1 MKTETQM
8 KQEILT
14 DSEISDRAHSL
25 NLVSIQRWQSY
36 YDGARWA
43 RDRINATQQT
53 KELFTKEDMISF
65 AVWYND
71 KPYAEC
77 RNKTLDD
84 LFNEYKK
91 K

>member
-8 KQEILT
+8 KAEEVDNWYEWLVKRIPALDNLT
-14 DSEISDRAHSL
+14 AEGYIKLAL
-25 NLVSIQRWQSY
+25 KQY
-36 YDGARWA
+36 
-43 RDRINATQQT
+43 ATQQT